1 MIVLNIL
8 GYFCRNKENSYAALN
23 GIYWVFGAM
32 YISLITTKIISAEES
47 MYILSM
53 YKNVL

>member
-8 GYFCRNKENSYAALN
+8 GYFCRNNENSYAALN

-32 YISLITTKIISAEES
+32 YFSLITTKIISAEES

-53 YKNVL
+53 YRNVL